1 MIKIKRSSIQPND
14 PNMMHLTFSGI
25 AGIMRYR
32 QTPSTGLSG
41 WVVPTTANAVHCDG
55 AGEEAAFDVAG

>member
-1 MIKIKRSSIQPND
+1 
-14 PNMMHLTFSGI
+14 MHLTFSGI